1 MKTAKNNVR
10 FRFRNIR
17 TGVVAET
24 TLPVNAIEREFE
36 EGASYTESLRVCES
50 AVTENISPSLE
61 LLSLGEY
68 LVWTVPGN
76 AVKSYEKFIAG
87 NKDVMV
93 HVQLVA

>member
-1 MKTAKNNVR
+1 MKTAKTNVR
-10 FRFRNIR
+10 FRFRNIH

-24 TLPVNAIEREFE
+24 TLHINAIERELE

-50 AVTENISPSLE
+50 AVAEVISPNLE
-61 LLSLGEY
+61 ILPLWGY
-68 LVWTVPGN
+68 LIWTVPGN

-87 NKDVMV
+87 YKDVTV